1 MGKKKKKSP
10 GLKNLD
16 AESAP
21 GLLSLGGRGGG
32 KLGELTSEVSLV
44 VRCQA
49 FCKKRIKIQIGNIF
63 NIGELMVN
71 VLRGSFC
78 PLFPF
83 LSRVPDHRSSVCF
96 LPVQCFLPSL
106 SNAVLAT
113 GAALTE

>member
-1 MGKKKKKSP
+1 MKKKKKKSP

-21 GLLSLGGRGGG
+21 GLLSLGGGGSW
-32 KLGELTSEVSLV
+32 GELTSEVSLV

-49 FCKKRIKIQIGNIF
+49 FCKRRIKIQIGNIF

-106 SNAVLAT
+106 SSAVLAT
-113 GAALTE
+113 GAALIE